1 LNNPHEPAKA
11 AYALSPDR
19 LFEPS
24 RSSAARDLY
33 EEVRDLPLVC
43 PHGHVPPQLLADPNA
58 TLGTP
63 AELFII
69 PDHYVYRMLHS
80 QGIPMEDLGVP
91 TLDGSPVETDHRRVW
106 QRFCENFDL
115 FRGTPTGLWLSD
127 ELVNVFGVTEK
138 LSSESAQRVYD
149 HLEEV
154 LARPEF
160 ATRTLFERFEVET
173 LCTTDAAEDTLEH
186 HRSLREE
193 GWGDAVRPTFRPD
206 GVTDLAT
213 PGWKDNIERL
223 SEASGVDVTD
233 YDSFKRALEEQR
245 SFFKGMG
252 ALATDHSARSPL
264 VRRLSQG
271 EAETIFARALRG
283 ESTGEDAERFTGHM
297 LSEMARMGA
306 EDGLVMQLHV
316 GSLRNHNERV
326 FDRFGPDSGADIPV
340 RTDWTLNLKELLND
354 LGSDPRFRLIVF
366 TLDESTYSRELAPL
380 AGHYPAMLLG
390 APWWFYDSPLGMRR
404 YLDAVIETAGVHNTA
419 GFNDD
424 TRAFASIP
432 ARHDVWRRVT
442 CDWLAGRLTTGV
454 IDEEDASAMA
464 RDFAYGLAK
473 RAYKLEGEPA
483 RSPR

>member
-1 LNNPHEPAKA
+1 MGNWTLD
-11 AYALSPDR
+11 PDR
-19 LFEPS
+19 LFSPEPS
-24 RSSAARDLY
+24 RRSAARDLY
-33 EEVRDLPLVC
+33 EEVRGLPLVC
-43 PHGHVPPQLLADPNA
+43 PHGHVPPELLADPDA
-58 TLGTP
+58 ALGTP

-80 QGIPMEDLGVP
+80 HGVPMEDLGVP
-91 TLDGSPVETDHRRVW
+91 TLDGSAVETDHRRVW
-106 QRFCENFDL
+106 QRFCENFHL

-127 ELVNVFGVTEK
+127 ELMSVFGVTEK
-138 LSSESAQRVYD
+138 PSAESAQRIYD

-160 ATRTLFERFEVET
+160 SPRILFERFEVET

-206 GVTDLAT
+206 GVTDPAT
-213 PGWKDNIERL
+213 PGWKGNLERL

-233 YDSFKRALEEQR
+233 YLSFKRALEEQR
-245 SFFKGMG
+245 AFFKETG

-271 EAETIFARALRG
+271 EAEAIFARALRG
-283 ESTGEDAERFTGHM
+283 EAPDSDAERFVSHM
-297 LSEMARMGA
+297 LSEMARMSA
-306 EDGLVMQLHV
+306 EDGLVMQLHI

-326 FDRFGPDSGADIPV
+326 FARFGPDAGADIPV
-340 RTDWTLNLKELLND
+340 GADWTRGLKELLND

-432 ARHDVWRRVT
+432 SRHDVWRRVT
-442 CDWLAGRLTTGV
+442 CDWLAGQLTTGV
-454 IDEEDASAMA
+454 IGEEDARAMA
-464 RDFAYGLAK
+464 RAFAYGLAK
-473 RAYKLEGEPA
+473 RAYNLEGEPA
-483 RSPR
+483 RSSR